1 MHLFS
6 IRDVDYHTSLKRNL
20 ASLYTKS
27 AVQQLEPRIDKCTGL
42 FVEQLDRIS
51 THRPAQVNMS
61 LWPHLFAFDS
71 LAEMNVS
78 KNFGFLESGTD
89 VRGLIAIADKIMHI
103 TALVKHNENL

>member
-1 MHLFS
+1 
-6 IRDVDYHTSLKRNL
+6 
-20 ASLYTKS
+20 
-27 AVQQLEPRIDKCTGL
+27 
-42 FVEQLDRIS
+42 
-51 THRPAQVNMS
+51 MS
-61 LWPHLFAFDS
+61 LWAHLFAFDS